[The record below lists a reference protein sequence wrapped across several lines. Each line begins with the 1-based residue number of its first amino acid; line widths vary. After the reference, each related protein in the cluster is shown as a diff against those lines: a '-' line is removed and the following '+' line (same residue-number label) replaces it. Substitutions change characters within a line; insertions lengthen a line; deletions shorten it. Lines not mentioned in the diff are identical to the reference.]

1 MTITGHEETLRD
13 ADLPTRLMQPS
24 EVWGERWNANPNP
37 LARRWMETVV
47 DKQSMVIL
55 AADRYTMAGLTELLE
70 DVSPHVAALKT
81 HVDLVEDWSAESW
94 SDFCEKAK
102 DADMLIFE
110 DRKHGDI
117 GKIARDQMGGVYDSR
132 SWADLMTAH
141 LISGPSVLD
150 GMAEGWS
157 NVGRLGGVLL
167 LAQMSSAGNL
177 LEIPGY
183 TDAVVNAGKEHP
195 ACFGFIGNG
204 SRANELAEL
213 RSKVGEVKMIWTPG
227 VNLVTGDAELGQRY
241 GDPTEAVLAG
251 SDGIIVGSGIHRAD
265 NPAEAA
271 KSYADVSW
279 NALLQR
285 SGL

>member
-1 MTITGHEETLRD
+1 LRD
-13 ADLPTRLMQPS
+13 VALPTRLMQPS
-24 EVWGERWNANPNP
+24 EVWGERWNSNPNP
-37 LARRWMETVV
+37 LARQWMETVV
-47 DKQSMVIL
+47 SKQSMVVL

-70 DVSPHVAALKT
+70 NVSPYVAALKT
-81 HVDLVEDWSAESW
+81 HVDLVEDWKAESW
-94 SDFCEKAK
+94 AEFCNKAK

-150 GMAEGWS
+150 GMAEGWG
-157 NVGRLGGVLL
+157 NVGRHGGVLL

-183 TDAVVNAGKEHP
+183 TDAVVEAGKEHP

-204 SRANELAEL
+204 SRADELAEL
-213 RSKVGEVKMIWTPG
+213 RKKVGEVKMIWTPG

-265 NPAEAA
+265 NPTEAA
-271 KSYADVSW
+271 KLYADVSW

>member
-1 MTITGHEETLRD
+1 LRD
-13 ADLPTRLMQPS
+13 VALPTRLMQPS
-24 EVWGERWNANPNP
+24 EVWGERWNSNPNP
-37 LARRWMETVV
+37 LARQWMETVV
-47 DKQSMVIL
+47 SKQSMVVL

-70 DVSPHVAALKT
+70 DVSPYVAALKT
-81 HVDLVEDWSAESW
+81 HVDLVEDWKAESW
-94 SDFCEKAK
+94 AEFCNKAK

-150 GMAEGWS
+150 GMAEGWG
-157 NVGRLGGVLL
+157 NVGRHGGVLL

-183 TDAVVNAGKEHP
+183 TDAVVEAGKEHP

-204 SRANELAEL
+204 SRADELAEL
-213 RSKVGEVKMIWTPG
+213 RKKVGEVKMIWTPG

-265 NPAEAA
+265 NPTEAA

>member
-1 MTITGHEETLRD
+1 MRD
-13 ADLPTRLMQPS
+13 VALPTRLMQPS
-24 EVWGERWNANPNP
+24 EVWGERWNSNPNP
-37 LARRWMETVV
+37 LARQWMETVV
-47 DKQSMVIL
+47 SKQSMVVL

-70 DVSPHVAALKT
+70 DVSPYVAALKT
-81 HVDLVEDWSAESW
+81 HVDLVEDWKAESW
-94 SDFCEKAK
+94 AEFCNKAK

-150 GMAEGWS
+150 GMAEGWG
-157 NVGRLGGVLL
+157 NVGRHGGVLL

-183 TDAVVNAGKEHP
+183 TDAVVEAGKEHP

-204 SRANELAEL
+204 SRADELAEL
-213 RSKVGEVKMIWTPG
+213 RKKVGEVKMIWTPG

-265 NPAEAA
+265 NPTEAA
-271 KSYADVSW
+271 KLYADVSW